1 MQRSTAPSAARGGA
15 SAGVLL
21 SCLQAEG
28 VSDSGW
34 SGVGHH
40 RGGPLAGGHGGTH
53 PGGWCGAYTGSVGH
67 GHGRWGARLAAALGA
82 SV

>member
-40 RGGPLAGGHGGTH
+40 RRPAPALGP
-53 PGGWCGAYTGSVGH
+53 PSGGWCGAAHTGSVGH